1 MNTALPQNTV
11 NLIRQTPPNMLAS
24 ILHDVL
30 FSMQYESTVDEVKG
44 VRHIINE
51 RPDATECGAAIDIC
65 AEFIAAYEIPN
76 SLLNNEAGMC
86 RQDR

>member
-11 NLIRQTPPNMLAS
+11 NLIRQSPPEILAS

-30 FSMQYESTVDEVKG
+30 FDMQYESTVDEVKG

-51 RPDATECGAAIDIC
+51 RPDATECGVAIDIC
-65 AEFIAAYEIPN
+65 TEFIAAYEIPN
-76 SLLNNEAGMC
+76 SLLNNEAGMG
-86 RQDR
+86 RQNR